1 MSRYTGP
8 RVKRM
13 RALGLDLPGLSR
25 KSMWDRPYPPG
36 VHGPKSARRRKMSD
50 FKKQLLEK
58 QKLRYNYGLN
68 EGQFRRLYHE
78 AVHSKEPS
86 GDKLLELLERRL
98 DNTVFR
104 AGFAPTIPAA
114 RQLVCHGHFLVNG
127 KRLDIPSYRVR
138 EGEVISLRERS
149 QNLAA
154 VEAAHK
160 FVAVEPMLEPVTLA
174 GIDQLGWVICGGE
187 RGKHARPMEAK
198 WARALAKQCEDAG
211 VPFWFAGMHQGEET
225 PRSLEVQE
233 LP

>member
-86 GDKLLELLERRL
+86 GDKLLEFLESRL

-127 KRLDIPSYRVR
+127 RRLDIPSYRVR
-138 EGEVISLRERS
+138 EGDVISLRERS
-149 QNLAA
+149 QNLST
-154 VEAAHK
+154 VEAA
-160 FVAVEPMLEPVTLA
+160 
-174 GIDQLGWVICGGE
+174 LGDV
-187 RGKHARPMEAK
+187 RLARPDWFEFDEGNK
-198 WARALAKQCEDAG
+198 TVTVKSLPKVDS
-211 VPFWFAGMHQGEET
+211 VPF
-225 PRSLEVQE
+225 PLEIDLVIEYCSKQ
-233 LP
+233 L

>member
-1 MSRYTGP
+1 
-8 RVKRM
+8 M
-13 RALGLDLPGLSR
+13 RALGIDLPGLSR

-58 QKLRYNYGLN
+58 QKLRFNYGLN
-68 EGQFRRLYHE
+68 EGQFMRLYRE

-138 EGEVISLRERS
+138 EGDVISLRERS
-149 QNLAA
+149 QNLTA
-154 VEAAHK
+154 VEAS
-160 FVAVEPMLEPVTLA
+160 LEDVRL
-174 GIDQLGWVICGGE
+174 
-187 RGKHARPMEAK
+187 ARPDWIEFDDAK
-198 WARALAKQCEDAG
+198 KTATIKSLPKVDS
-211 VPFWFAGMHQGEET
+211 VPF
-225 PRSLEVQE
+225 PLEIDLVIE
-233 LP
+233 YYSKRL

>member
-58 QKLRYNYGLN
+58 QKLRVNYGLN
-68 EGQFRRLYHE
+68 ERQFMRLYKE

-104 AGFAPTIPAA
+104 AGLAPTIPAA
-114 RQLVCHGHFLVNG
+114 RQLVCHGHILVNG

-138 EGEVISLRERS
+138 QNDVISLRERS
-149 QNLAA
+149 QNLT
-154 VEAAHK
+154 V
-160 FVAVEPMLEPVTLA
+160 VDTS
-174 GIDQLGWVICGGE
+174 LGDV
-187 RGKHARPMEAK
+187 RLARPEWIEFDEGKKAATVK
-198 WARALAKQCEDAG
+198 DLPKSDS
-211 VPFWFAGMHQGEET
+211 VPFA
-225 PRSLEVQE
+225 LEIDLVIE
-233 LP
+233 YYSKRL

>member
-58 QKLRYNYGLN
+58 QKLRFNYGLN

-127 KRLDIPSYRVR
+127 KRLDIPSYRVN
-138 EGEVISLRERS
+138 EGDVISLRERS
-149 QNLAA
+149 QNLTA
-154 VEAAHK
+154 VEAA
-160 FVAVEPMLEPVTLA
+160 
-174 GIDQLGWVICGGE
+174 LGDV
-187 RGKHARPMEAK
+187 RLARPDWIEFDEGNK
-198 WARALAKQCEDAG
+198 TVTIKSLPKVDS
-211 VPFWFAGMHQGEET
+211 VPF
-225 PRSLEVQE
+225 PLEIDLVIEYYSKQ
-233 LP
+233 L

>member
-138 EGEVISLRERS
+138 EGDVITLRERS

-154 VEAAHK
+154 VEAS
-160 FVAVEPMLEPVTLA
+160 
-174 GIDQLGWVICGGE
+174 LGDV
-187 RGKHARPMEAK
+187 RLARPEWIEFDEGKKTATVK
-198 WARALAKQCEDAG
+198 ALPKVDS
-211 VPFWFAGMHQGEET
+211 VPF
-225 PRSLEVQE
+225 PLEIDLVIEYYSKQ
-233 LP
+233 L

>member
-58 QKLRYNYGLN
+58 QKLRFNYGLN

-86 GDKLLELLERRL
+86 GDKLLEFLERRL

-104 AGFAPTIPAA
+104 SGFAATIPAA

-138 EGEVISLRERS
+138 EGDVITLRERS
-149 QNLAA
+149 QELSA
-154 VEAAHK
+154 VATA
-160 FVAVEPMLEPVTLA
+160 
-174 GIDQLGWVICGGE
+174 LGDV
-187 RGKHARPMEAK
+187 RLARPDWIEFDEGNK
-198 WARALAKQCEDAG
+198 TSTVKSLPKVDS
-211 VPFWFAGMHQGEET
+211 VPF
-225 PRSLEVQE
+225 PLEIDLVIE
-233 LP
+233 YYSKRL

>member
-1 MSRYTGP
+1 
-8 RVKRM
+8 M

-58 QKLRYNYGLN
+58 QKLRFNYGLN

-86 GDKLLELLERRL
+86 GDKLLEFLERRL

-104 AGFAPTIPAA
+104 SGFAATIPAA

-138 EGEVISLRERS
+138 EGDVITLRERS
-149 QNLAA
+149 QELSA
-154 VEAAHK
+154 VATA
-160 FVAVEPMLEPVTLA
+160 
-174 GIDQLGWVICGGE
+174 LGDV
-187 RGKHARPMEAK
+187 RLARPDWIEFDEGNK
-198 WARALAKQCEDAG
+198 TSTVKSLPKVDS
-211 VPFWFAGMHQGEET
+211 VPF
-225 PRSLEVQE
+225 PLEIDLVIE
-233 LP
+233 YYSKRL

>member
-58 QKLRYNYGLN
+58 QKLRFNYGLN

-138 EGEVISLRERS
+138 EGDVISLRERS
-149 QNLAA
+149 QNLSA
-154 VEAAHK
+154 VEAA
-160 FVAVEPMLEPVTLA
+160 
-174 GIDQLGWVICGGE
+174 LGDV
-187 RGKHARPMEAK
+187 RLARPDWFEFDEGNK
-198 WARALAKQCEDAG
+198 TVTIKSLPKVDS
-211 VPFWFAGMHQGEET
+211 VPF
-225 PRSLEVQE
+225 PLEIDLVIEYYSKQ
-233 LP
+233 L

>member
-104 AGFAPTIPAA
+104 SGFAPTIPAA

-138 EGEVISLRERS
+138 EGDVISLRERS
-149 QNLAA
+149 QSLAA
-154 VEAAHK
+154 VEAS
-160 FVAVEPMLEPVTLA
+160 
-174 GIDQLGWVICGGE
+174 LGDV
-187 RGKHARPMEAK
+187 RLARPDWIEFDEGK
-198 WARALAKQCEDAG
+198 KTSTVKSLPKVDS
-211 VPFWFAGMHQGEET
+211 VPF
-225 PRSLEVQE
+225 PLEIDLVIEYYSKQ
-233 LP
+233 L

>member
-13 RALGLDLPGLSR
+13 RALGIDLPGLSR

-58 QKLRYNYGLN
+58 QKLRFNYGLN
-68 EGQFRRLYHE
+68 EGQFMRLYRE

-127 KRLDIPSYRVR
+127 RRLDIPSYRVR
-138 EGEVISLRERS
+138 EGDVISLRERS

-154 VEAAHK
+154 VDAA
-160 FVAVEPMLEPVTLA
+160 LEDVRL
-174 GIDQLGWVICGGE
+174 
-187 RGKHARPMEAK
+187 ARPDWIEFDEAK
-198 WARALAKQCEDAG
+198 KTATIKSLPKVDS
-211 VPFWFAGMHQGEET
+211 VPF
-225 PRSLEVQE
+225 PLEIDLVIE
-233 LP
+233 YYSKRL

>member
-1 MSRYTGP
+1 
-8 RVKRM
+8 M

-68 EGQFRRLYHE
+68 EGQFMRLYRE
-78 AVHSKEPS
+78 AVHSKDPS

-98 DNTVFR
+98 DNAVFR

-138 EGEVISLRERS
+138 EGDVISLRERS
-149 QNLAA
+149 QSLAA
-154 VEAAHK
+154 VDAS
-160 FVAVEPMLEPVTLA
+160 LEDVRL
-174 GIDQLGWVICGGE
+174 
-187 RGKHARPMEAK
+187 ARPDWIEFDEGKKTATIK
-198 WARALAKQCEDAG
+198 SLPKVDS
-211 VPFWFAGMHQGEET
+211 VPF
-225 PRSLEVQE
+225 PLEIDLVIE
-233 LP
+233 YYSKRL

>member
-1 MSRYTGP
+1 
-8 RVKRM
+8 M

-68 EGQFRRLYHE
+68 EGQFMRLYRE

-104 AGFAPTIPAA
+104 AGFAATIPAA

-127 KRLDIPSYRVR
+127 RRLDVPSYRVR
-138 EGEVISLRERS
+138 EGDVIGLRERS

-154 VEAAHK
+154 VDAA
-160 FVAVEPMLEPVTLA
+160 LEDVRLT
-174 GIDQLGWVICGGE
+174 
-187 RGKHARPMEAK
+187 RPDWIEFDESKKTATVK
-198 WARALAKQCEDAG
+198 GLPKVDS
-211 VPFWFAGMHQGEET
+211 VPF
-225 PRSLEVQE
+225 PLEIDLVIE
-233 LP
+233 YYSKRL

>member
-78 AVHSKEPS
+78 AVHSKDPS
-86 GDKLLELLERRL
+86 GDKLLEFLERRL

-104 AGFAPTIPAA
+104 SGFAPTIPAA

-138 EGEVISLRERS
+138 EGDVITLRERS
-149 QNLAA
+149 QSLSA
-154 VEAAHK
+154 VEAS
-160 FVAVEPMLEPVTLA
+160 
-174 GIDQLGWVICGGE
+174 LGDV
-187 RGKHARPMEAK
+187 RLARPDWIEFDEGNK
-198 WARALAKQCEDAG
+198 SSTVKSLPKVDS
-211 VPFWFAGMHQGEET
+211 VPF
-225 PRSLEVQE
+225 PLEIDLVIEYYSKQ
-233 LP
+233 L

>member
-50 FKKQLLEK
+50 FMKQLLEK

-86 GDKLLELLERRL
+86 GDKLLEFLESRL

-138 EGEVISLRERS
+138 EGDVISLRERS

-154 VEAAHK
+154 VEASLGDVRLTRPDWIEFDEGNK
-160 FVAVEPMLEPVTLA
+160 TVTVKSLPKV
-174 GIDQLGWVICGGE
+174 DS
-187 RGKHARPMEAK
+187 
-198 WARALAKQCEDAG
+198 
-211 VPFWFAGMHQGEET
+211 VPF
-225 PRSLEVQE
+225 PLEIDLVIEYYSKQ
-233 LP
+233 L

>member
-1 MSRYTGP
+1 
-8 RVKRM
+8 M

-68 EGQFRRLYHE
+68 EGQFMRLYRE

-98 DNTVFR
+98 DNAVFR
-104 AGFAPTIPAA
+104 AGFAATIPAA

-138 EGEVISLRERS
+138 EGDVIGLRERS
-149 QNLAA
+149 QNLASVDA
-154 VEAAHK
+154 S
-160 FVAVEPMLEPVTLA
+160 LEDVRL
-174 GIDQLGWVICGGE
+174 
-187 RGKHARPMEAK
+187 ARPDWIEFDEGKKIATIK
-198 WARALAKQCEDAG
+198 GLPKVDS
-211 VPFWFAGMHQGEET
+211 VPF
-225 PRSLEVQE
+225 PLEIDLVIE
-233 LP
+233 YYSKRL

>member
-58 QKLRYNYGLN
+58 QKLRFNYGLS
-68 EGQFRRLYHE
+68 EGQFMRLYRE
-78 AVHSKEPS
+78 AVHSKDPS

-138 EGEVISLRERS
+138 EGDVISLRERS

-154 VEAAHK
+154 VEAS
-160 FVAVEPMLEPVTLA
+160 
-174 GIDQLGWVICGGE
+174 LGDV
-187 RGKHARPMEAK
+187 RLARPDWIEFDEAK
-198 WARALAKQCEDAG
+198 KTATVKELPKVDS
-211 VPFWFAGMHQGEET
+211 VPF
-225 PRSLEVQE
+225 PLEIDLVIE
-233 LP
+233 YYSKRL